1 MVSTPVKSLLDVVLQ
16 RIKPGIG
23 LLLSVD
29 GTIEPYNP
37 ARADKTYD
45 FKELK
50 DKIGCQY
57 GEIVYLSKDVI
68 MVLDEEGK
76 LLEKEINL
84 SATALYQE
92 RFSVN
97 DCIAG
102 DVVICH
108 TKAIR

>member
-50 DKIGCQY
+50 DKIGCQI
-57 GEIVYLSKDVI
+57 GEKVDLSEDVI
-68 MVLDEEGK
+68 MVIDEEGK
-76 LLEKEINL
+76 LSEKEINI

-92 RFSVN
+92 RFRVK
-97 DCIAG
+97 DYIAG